1 MMATTTVGDVEGSPH
16 YYTIRQAAYGA
27 IGIVLML
34 LLARIDYSRFRELR
48 FGLYAVML
56 ACITAVLLLGA
67 TTRGSQRWIE
77 LPFFTFQPSELGKVL
92 LIVALAAFVIE
103 RSWRASELQRTAR
116 LLLVGALPAALVLLQ
131 PDLGTAM
138 VYVVITVTVLFISGV
153 RWTHFAALGGV
164 SAAVT
169 AACTSAGMSAGA
181 VTVRASLVMVARIL
195 RTASLSPMSSRLDG
209 AIPRGS
215 LSALLI
221 RLRNK
226 PRSMG
231 LVRKSKAPAL
241 NA

>member
-1 MMATTTVGDVEGSPH
+1 MVSKPQPKPFDESAPARTPSPLAFDWLLAIAMLGLIGASIAMMATTTVGDVEGSPH
-16 YYTIRQAAYGA
+16 YYTIRQATYGA
-27 IGIVLML
+27 VGVVLML

-138 VYVVITVTVLFISGV
+138 V
-153 RWTHFAALGGV
+153 
-164 SAAVT
+164 
-169 AACTSAGMSAGA
+169 
-181 VTVRASLVMVARIL
+181 
-195 RTASLSPMSSRLDG
+195 
-209 AIPRGS
+209 
-215 LSALLI
+215 
-221 RLRNK
+221 
-226 PRSMG
+226 
-231 LVRKSKAPAL
+231 
-241 NA
+241 